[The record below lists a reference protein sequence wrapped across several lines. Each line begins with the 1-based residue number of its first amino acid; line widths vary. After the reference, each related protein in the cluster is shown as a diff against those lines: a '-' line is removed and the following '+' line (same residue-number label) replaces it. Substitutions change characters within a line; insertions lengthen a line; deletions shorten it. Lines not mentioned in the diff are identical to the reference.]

1 LESLVFEEIRIL
13 QAMSHP
19 HVLKFHEALL
29 SDRNCYIV
37 TELCLGGNLDERIK
51 RGPPM
56 SNTEIAGILMQLIE
70 GMKYLRKMQVV
81 HRDLKPANIFFGERI
96 KIADFGLARFY
107 TYISCD
113 LGKDLRIWI
122 LALLNICRLRDYY

>member
-1 LESLVFEEIRIL
+1 LVFEEIKIL

-19 HVLKFHEALL
+19 NILKFHEALL

-37 TELCLGGNLDERIK
+37 TELCYGGNLDERIK
-51 RGPPM
+51 RGPI
-56 SNTEIAGILMQLIE
+56 SNLEVAGILLQLVE
-70 GMKYLRKMQVV
+70 GLKYLRKMQVV

-107 TYISCD
+107 RYYGYV
-113 LGKDLRIWI
+113 LVKGLRI
-122 LALLNICRLRDYY
+122 